1 MSVPKLRVFVIDDH
15 PVVREAFTRL
25 VREQED
31 MELAGEAA
39 TAAELLRRNFLRS
52 MFNEFLGSGIAMKL
66 ANKPREAK

>member
-1 MSVPKLRVFVIDDH
+1 MADGTGVLD
-15 PVVREAFTRL
+15 FTP
-25 VREQED
+25 EI
-31 MELAGEAA
+31 EAA